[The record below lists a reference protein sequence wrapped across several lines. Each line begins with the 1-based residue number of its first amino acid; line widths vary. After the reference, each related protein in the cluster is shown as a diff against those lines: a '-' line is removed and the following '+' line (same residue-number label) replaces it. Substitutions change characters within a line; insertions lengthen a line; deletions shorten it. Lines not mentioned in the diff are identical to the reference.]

1 MLFENSKRL
10 FEESKK
16 YLVGGVNS
24 PVRAFKQVGGN
35 PIFISYAK
43 GSKIYSV
50 DGFEFIDYCAS
61 YGAIILGHA
70 YDEVIEE
77 IKKVCEKGTTFGAP
91 TIYELELAKIICS
104 ALEVDLCRFVNSGT
118 EALMSAI
125 RISRAWTKRKF
136 ILKFEGCYHGHYDGL
151 IVNRNS
157 NIREGILDEVKNNTI
172 IIPFNDIE
180 SLEIVFEKFG
190 EEIACAVVEPIAG
203 NMGVVLPEKNFL
215 EKLRDLTNKYN
226 SLLIF
231 DEVITGFRFCFGGVQ
246 KLFNIKPDITC
257 LGKIIGGGLPI
268 GAYCGKKEIME
279 LVSPEGPVHQAGTF
293 SGNPL
298 SMVAGLTTLKILK
311 ENPKIYEELD
321 NKGKVLEE
329 NIKNLPITINRFGS
343 MMTIFFKDGY
353 VKNYDDVLKCDKEK
367 FSKFFWR
374 MVEKGIYIPPSQYEA
389 WFITYSHSYDDIEKT
404 IKAIK
409 ESIK

>member
-1 MLFENSKRL
+1 MLFEKSEKL
-10 FEESKK
+10 FKEAKK

-24 PVRAFKQVGGN
+24 PIRAFKQVGGN
-35 PIFISYAK
+35 PIFISHAK

-70 YDEVIEE
+70 YEEVIEE

-91 TIYELELAKIICS
+91 TIYEIELSKMICS
-104 ALEVDLCRFVNSGT
+104 ALEVELCRFVNSGT

-125 RISRAWTKRKF
+125 RIARAWTKRKK
-136 ILKFEGCYHGHYDGL
+136 ILKFEGCYHGHYDAL
-151 IVNRNS
+151 ILG
-157 NIREGILDEVKNNTI
+157 EGTLDEVKSNTI
-172 IIPFNDIE
+172 FIPFNDFE
-180 SLEIVFEKFG
+180 ALEKTFEKFG
-190 EEIACAVVEPIAG
+190 EEIACAVIEPIAG

-215 EKLRDLTNKYN
+215 EKLRDLTIKYN

-268 GAYCGKKEIME
+268 GAYCGRKEIME
-279 LVSPEGPVHQAGTF
+279 LVSPEGPVYQAGTF
-293 SGNPL
+293 SGNPI
-298 SMVAGLTTLKILK
+298 SMVAGLKTLKILK
-311 ENPKIYEELD
+311 ENPKIYDELD
-321 NKGKVLEE
+321 KKGKILEE

-343 MMTIFFKDGY
+343 MMTIFFKEGP
-353 VKNYDDVLKCDKEK
+353 VKNYNDVLKCDKEK
-367 FSKFFWR
+367 FSKFFWK

-389 WFITYSHSYDDIEKT
+389 WFITYAHSYEDIEKT
-404 IKAIK
+404 IEAIK
-409 ESIK
+409 GSIK